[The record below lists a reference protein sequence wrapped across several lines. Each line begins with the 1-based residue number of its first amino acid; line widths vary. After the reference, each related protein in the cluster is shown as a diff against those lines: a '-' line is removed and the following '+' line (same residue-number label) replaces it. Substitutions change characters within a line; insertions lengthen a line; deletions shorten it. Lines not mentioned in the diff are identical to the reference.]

1 MGMVQPEPIE
11 KAPAVAAPA
20 LAGAYGAALAA
31 YVKSAD
37 EALLVRAYE
46 LGRLALSEGLS
57 IPDLVAL
64 HGGAVKAIIRRADD
78 LGSAIDLVD
87 AAALFLGES
96 LAPFEMTHRGYHE
109 ALIAVRHLNEI
120 LEAEVKR
127 IAHALHDEAG
137 ELFVST
143 YLALA
148 EVEQQVPQAVRQ
160 RLREV
165 NGLLIQVE
173 SRLRGLS
180 HELRPTMLDD
190 LGWLPALQFLAEAV
204 SRRAHLPIT
213 VSSTVDQRLAPR
225 TETALYRT
233 VQEALTNAVRHA
245 KARNVTIEVK
255 TLSDRLLCEV
265 VDDGVGFDI
274 DSKGPAG
281 GLGLRGM
288 RERLSAVGGRLDV
301 RTAPG
306 DGTRIR
312 LELPVGC

>member
-1 MGMVQPEPIE
+1 MAQPKSSED
-11 KAPAVAAPA
+11 APAAAA
-20 LAGAYGAALAA
+20 TGLAGPYGAALAA

-37 EALLVRAYE
+37 EVLLVRAYE
-46 LGRLALSEGLS
+46 LGRLALGEGLS
-57 IPDLVAL
+57 IPDLVAM
-64 HGGAVKAIIRRADD
+64 HGRAVKEIVRSADN

-109 ALIAVRHLNEI
+109 ALAAVRHLNEI
-120 LEAEVKR
+120 LEGEVKR

-137 ELFVST
+137 GLFVAT

-148 EVEQQVPQAVRQ
+148 EMEPKVPQAVRK

-165 NGLLIQVE
+165 NGLLNQVE

-213 VSSTVDQRLAPR
+213 VSSTVEQRLAPR

-245 KARNVTIEVK
+245 KASNVTIEVK

-274 DSKGPAG
+274 DSKGPAA

-301 RTAPG
+301 RTSPG